1 MAQGAGQ
8 VKQILLE
15 YVAALTAPFPSPYSR
30 AMGPDPK
37 KQLSVSVW
45 LSLETNRRVMEICA
59 QQGIKRAQFVRRA
72 VEDALLRVEKERQL
86 LEAAQSKD
94 FEEFMRKTQRKIRS
108 TEALKQKN
116 G

>member
-1 MAQGAGQ
+1 MAEGVRD

-15 YVAALTAPFPSPYSR
+15 YVPSLDRPAPCPYSPT
-30 AMGPDPK
+30 MGPDPK

-72 VEDALLRVEKERQL
+72 VEEALVRVENERQL
-86 LEAAQSKD
+86 LQRAQSED
-94 FEEFMRKTQRKIRS
+94 FQEFMRKTQRKIRS